1 MKAEDIKVVNV
12 KGVAYAVD
20 AMSENVQKLV
30 SILNEWR
37 QDEVDARSKLM
48 MIQAAQRELS
58 REIVTVIDNEQAAA
72 AAAMADAPVVDA
84 PVADAPAVTE
94 EAPSA

>member
-20 AMSENVQKLV
+20 AMSENVQRLV

-37 QDEVDARSKLM
+37 QEEVDVRSKLM
-48 MIQAAQRELS
+48 LIQAAQRELS
-58 REIVTVIDNEQAAA
+58 REIVTVIDTEQAAA
-72 AAAMADAPVVDA
+72 AEAAA
-84 PVADAPAVTE
+84 PVAANDDAAATQE
-94 EAPSA
+94 AAPSA